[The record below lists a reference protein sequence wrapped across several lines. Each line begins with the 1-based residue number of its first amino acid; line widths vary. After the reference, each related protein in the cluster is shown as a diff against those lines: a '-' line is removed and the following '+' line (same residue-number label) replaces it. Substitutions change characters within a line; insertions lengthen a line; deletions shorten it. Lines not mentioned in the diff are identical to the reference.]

1 MSRPRPGLA
10 TTIAGLIACLLAGA
24 SALASEWIMVP
35 AESTLKFIA
44 EQQGAKFEGQFE
56 SFSAAFTF
64 DARHPAEGGLRGTI
78 DTASVNTFNQER
90 DDYLRSADWFDSAR
104 WPQAIFE
111 TISIEPADDG
121 AWLANASL
129 SLRDVTRPV
138 KMTFSFTP
146 PEGNTPGRLTGAV
159 ELLRLEFGVGQGVWT
174 NTEWVGDA
182 VRVEVD
188 LSLRRP
194 DAEPL
199 LQP

>member
-1 MSRPRPGLA
+1 
-10 TTIAGLIACLLAGA
+10 
-24 SALASEWIMVP
+24 MVP

-44 EQQGAKFEGQFE
+44 EQQGAKFEGRFE

-64 DARHPAEGGLRGTI
+64 DTHQPAEGGLRGTI

-90 DDYLRSADWFDSAR
+90 DDYLRSAEWFDAVR

-111 TISIEPADDG
+111 TTSIEPAGDG

-138 KMTFSFTP
+138 TMRFSFTP
-146 PEGNTPGRLTGAV
+146 PEGDAPARLTGAV
-159 ELLRLEFGVGQGVWT
+159 DLLRLEFGVGQGIWT

-182 VRVEVD
+182 VRVELD
-188 LSLRRP
+188 LSLRRT
-194 DAEPL
+194 DAEPAP
-199 LQP
+199 QP